1 MALDLSHACVICQAT
16 NNLNTHTTIKMAED
30 EYNVAVCAGCED
42 TASPKAIRAN
52 LTTILEK
59 ITSLCGEIGK
69 YLGIT
74 ITLSNLIAPPPPAV
88 PIVAMPSTT
97 PAVVDHNG
105 SQQPS
110 SANQGGVKVV
120 SRPIQRDQKRR
131 PGNPQPP
138 PSRQKVSAQP
148 RDAAGK
154 PISLPG
160 DIVLLENEKPI
171 QSDLRVELGERR
183 YNDGYS
189 TCRHCNGEGGN
200 IVNGK
205 TSLCK
210 ICGGSGLL

>member
-16 NNLNTHTTIKMAED
+16 DNLNTHTTIKMAED
-30 EYNVAVCAGCED
+30 EYHVAVCTGCED
-42 TASPKAIRAN
+42 TASPKAMRAS

-69 YLGIT
+69 YLGVT
-74 ITLSNLIAPPPPAV
+74 ITMSNLITPPAMAV
-88 PIVAMPSTT
+88 PSPVVPQTSPI
-97 PAVVDHNG
+97 PATVNHSE
-105 SQQPS
+105 SQPT
-110 SANQGGVKVV
+110 ANQGGVKVV
-120 SRPIQRDQKRR
+120 NRPIQRDQKRR

-154 PISLPG
+154 PISLPS

-200 IVNGK
+200 IINGK